1 VKKLPYS
8 IHDTINSGQVFLWQ
22 NQENIWFGID
32 GQNTIQISHKP
43 SQTVIL
49 SKKARN
55 FLRDDD
61 DFSKIVKGISKD
73 KIVKKAIKHSPGLRI
88 TRQDPFQCYI
98 SFIASANSNIAK
110 IRMCLEKLCRRF
122 GTKIQFK
129 NREFFLFPKPQI
141 LASATLEEVQ
151 QCGLGYR
158 SSYIIDAS
166 RAVLSEKINFNFL
179 KKTDYQTAKE
189 SLVKIPGIGNKVADC
204 IMLYSLE
211 KLEAFP
217 LDVWMLKI
225 LEKYYSDKFDIDTN
239 YIKKKNL
246 YGTVDKINKKMGRD
260 KVQIL
265 GQGIAKRWVL
275 KRERLSPSYT
285 TRWDELLKVHC

>member
-1 VKKLPYS
+1 MKKLPYN

-22 NQENIWFGID
+22 NHENIWFGID
-32 GQNTIQISHKP
+32 GQNIIQISHKH

-61 DFSKIVKGISKD
+61 DFSKIVKSISKD
-73 KIVKKAIKHSPGLRI
+73 KIVKKAIKHAPELRI

-98 SFIASANSNIAK
+98 SFIASANSNIVK

-129 NREFFLFPKPQI
+129 NKDFFLFPKAQS
-141 LASATLEEVQ
+141 LANATLQELR

-158 SSYIIDAS
+158 SSYIIDAA
-166 RAVLSEKINFNFL
+166 RAVLSGEINFNFL

-189 SLVKIPGIGNKVADC
+189 SLVKIPVVGI
-204 IMLYSLE
+204 
-211 KLEAFP
+211 
-217 LDVWMLKI
+217 
-225 LEKYYSDKFDIDTN
+225 
-239 YIKKKNL
+239 
-246 YGTVDKINKKMGRD
+246 
-260 KVQIL
+260 
-265 GQGIAKRWVL
+265 
-275 KRERLSPSYT
+275 
-285 TRWDELLKVHC
+285 

>member
-1 VKKLPYS
+1 MKKLTYN

-22 NQENIWFGID
+22 NHENVWFGID
-32 GQNTIQISHKP
+32 GQNIIQISHKP

-55 FLRDDD
+55 FLRDHD
-61 DFSKIVKGISKD
+61 DFSKIVKSISKD
-73 KIVKKAIKHSPGLRI
+73 KIVKKAIKHAPELRI

-98 SFIASANSNIAK
+98 SFIASANSNIVK

-129 NREFFLFPKPQI
+129 NKDFFLFPKPQS
-141 LASATLEEVQ
+141 LADATLQELQ
-151 QCGLGYR
+151 SCGLGYR
-158 SSYIIDAS
+158 SSYIMDAS
-166 RAVLSEKINFNFL
+166 RAVLSGEINFNFL

-225 LEKYYSDKFDIDTN
+225 LEKYYSDKFDIDTKTITPRK
-239 YIKKKNL
+239 YDMIHQKAVDYFGSHAGYAQQFLFKMERDLHEKKWL
-246 YGTVDKINKKMGRD
+246 
-260 KVQIL
+260 
-265 GQGIAKRWVL
+265 
-275 KRERLSPSYT
+275 
-285 TRWDELLKVHC
+285 